1 MSYNIN
7 IYLPVEVKQKIGEK
21 AKSLRLQLGY
31 KRTTLAG
38 KSGVPAPTL
47 KRFEETGDI
56 SLSSLLKIANALG
69 CLDGFLNL
77 FPSVTTLTISE
88 LEQKE
93 DNSKRKR
100 GRL

>member
-1 MSYNIN
+1 MSDNIN
-7 IYLPVEVKQKIGEK
+7 IYLPVEVKKKIGER

-31 KRTTLAG
+31 KRTTLAA
-38 KSGVPAPTL
+38 KSGVPTPTL
-47 KRFEETGDI
+47 KRFEETGDV

-69 CLDGFLNL
+69 CLDRFLDL
-77 FPSVTTLTISE
+77 FPSVTALTLSE

-100 GRL
+100 GRI